1 MSEHPRG
8 AGPGRVTTVP
18 AVTTRTFRRG
28 LFAAA
33 LLGLAVRA
41 AYILIV
47 RHDVLPGGDAFF
59 YHFGARLLVEG
70 HGVQKRIYFQDGRI
84 NFTSSSDPREY
95 LGQFLVSHGYIT
107 EDELKKG
114 MEVQEES
121 KILLGRILLMINA
134 I

>member
-47 RHDVLPGGDAFF
+47 RHDVLPGD
-59 YHFGARLLVEG
+59 
-70 HGVQKRIYFQDGRI
+70 GVRRRREVAELEAADLNRADHDRV
-84 NFTSSSDPREY
+84 TSRED
-95 LGQFLVSHGYIT
+95 LQRDRDVG
-107 EDELKKG
+107 
-114 MEVQEES
+114 
-121 KILLGRILLMINA
+121 
-134 I
+134 